1 MDTRIINEEITDL
14 DGALEA
20 AKYTA
25 DKMVKS
31 LKKTYPD
38 DIVKMAFNSVLNEST
53 ELFEMI
59 YESACQLREDNT
71 SSFVAFI
78 KKLRPLFAK
87 HQKNIRKWYGAA
99 AVYRFKS
106 MARDVIPAKRSLSE
120 FLADLKS
127 NGLST
132 DEVLTGE
139 VYYDLVATNGQMQKV
154 QDMISAGANAILGEY
169 NAQNESEK
177 QALLFNIRATWNQNI
192 QKAPKKS
199 FLDKLLGR

>member
-1 MDTRIINEEITDL
+1 MIEPILVKIQKVGGFMGVKIVETSVR
-14 DGALEA
+14 DGHQ
-20 AKYTA
+20 
-25 DKMVKS
+25 S
-31 LKKTYPD
+31 
-38 DIVKMAFNSVLNEST
+38 
-53 ELFEMI
+53 
-59 YESACQLREDNT
+59 
-71 SSFVAFI
+71 
-78 KKLRPLFAK
+78 LFAT
-87 HQKNIRKWYGAA
+87 R
-99 AVYRFKS
+99 
-106 MARDVIPAKRSLSE
+106 MT
-120 FLADLKS
+120 
-127 NGLST
+127 T